1 MTERSEHRHLGV
13 KAGGHGT
20 TAAHALVA
28 QLEELG
34 VEYVFGTCGHTNI
47 AVLDALADSRI
58 RFVIARHEQAAAHA
72 ADGYARTS
80 GKPGVLLVHVGPG
93 LTNAATGVMTAA
105 LDSVPLVVI
114 SGDIPS
120 YYHGR
125 HPHQEINLHADAD
138 QASVF
143 RPFVKRAW
151 NVHRAQDLGRLV
163 ERAFWTA
170 TSGRPGAVLVNVPMD
185 VFSRPA
191 APYPSAGHAAPPG
204 LPDATAELIAARLAA
219 ADRPLIYVGGG
230 LREDAVADPAT
241 SSTVADAATS
251 STEALISL
259 AEHLDIPIAHSL
271 MAKGTVPDA
280 HPLVLGMPGF
290 WGLELT
296 NTYAREADVVLALAT
311 RFAET
316 DASSWDPRFTW
327 DFSGSTLIQ
336 IDIDPAEIG
345 RNYPAEIGAVAD
357 VGLAV
362 KAIADATTSHPA
374 RTRPELRKQILR
386 ARSELFTAS
395 RERGRSADFP
405 LRPERIL
412 ADLRASIPADAIL
425 VTDVGW
431 NKNGVAQCYELP
443 AEGRFITPGGAS
455 TMGFGPAA
463 AVGVQLAQPART
475 VIALIGD
482 GGMSAQLPAV
492 PLAVEQGAAVIFVV
506 MNNRSH
512 GTISDLQ
519 SAHFGRS
526 HGCDF
531 TDPAGQPYSPDF
543 AAFAQACGADGYTVA
558 TPADLGVALL
568 KAVANRRPAVIDV
581 PMVNEPVP
589 TPGHWNIKDIY
600 QGLFAD

>member
-1 MTERSEHRHLGV
+1 MT
-13 KAGGHGT
+13 T
-20 TAAHALVA
+20 TAAQALVA
-28 QLEELG
+28 QLEDLG
-34 VEYVFGTCGHTNI
+34 VEYVYGTCGHTNI

-93 LTNAATGVMTAA
+93 LTNATTGVMTAA
-105 LDSVPLVVI
+105 LDSVPMVVI

-120 YYHGR
+120 YYQGR

-151 NVHRAQDLGRLV
+151 NVHRAQDLGRAV

-185 VFSRPA
+185 VFSKPA
-191 APYPSAGHAAPPG
+191 AAYPPISRAAPPD
-204 LPDATAELIAARLAA
+204 LPRATAELIAARLAGA
-219 ADRPLIYVGGG
+219 ERPLIYVGGG
-230 LREDAVADPAT
+230 LREDTD
-241 SSTVADAATS
+241 S
-251 STEALISL
+251 LLSL
-259 AEHLDIPIAHSL
+259 AEHLDLPIAHSL
-271 MAKGTVPDA
+271 MAKGTVPDG
-280 HPLVLGMPGF
+280 HPLVLGMTGF

-296 NTYAREADVVLALAT
+296 NAYAREADVVLALAT

-327 DFSGSTLIQ
+327 DFTGSTLIQ

-345 RNYPAEIGAVAD
+345 RNYPVEIGAVAD

-362 KAIADATTSHPA
+362 KALAGAVKSHPA
-374 RTRPELRKQILR
+374 RDRPELRRRIHE
-386 ARSELFTAS
+386 ARSGLFAAS
-395 RERGRSADFP
+395 RERGTSEAFP

-412 ADLRASIPADAIL
+412 ADLRDSIPGNAIL

-443 AEGRFITPGGAS
+443 PEGRFITPSGAS

-463 AVGVQLAQPART
+463 AVGVQLARPDA
-475 VIALIGD
+475 VVVALVGD

-492 PLAVEQGAAVIFVV
+492 PMAVEQGAPVIFVV

-531 TDPAGQPYSPDF
+531 TDPAGLPYSPDF
-543 AAFAQACGADGYTVA
+543 AALAAACGADGHTVTTA
-558 TPADLGVALL
+558 AGLGSALR
-568 KAVANRRPAVIDV
+568 AAIANRRPAVIDV

-600 QGLFAD
+600 RGIFAD